1 MKIRCNAL
9 LLGGI
14 VLLVITSITLGLF
27 IGLLDPVEIE
37 NEPINETLY
46 AAESTSMYSQ
56 VLKKLKNKSNKKT
69 HGIAIVTCRLVFP

>member
-9 LLGGI
+9 LLGGMA
-14 VLLVITSITLGLF
+14 LLVITSITLGLF

-46 AAESTSMYSQ
+46 AVESKSMHS
-56 VLKKLKNKSNKKT
+56 
-69 HGIAIVTCRLVFP
+69 